1 MRKRSKKNF
10 FQRFWEA
17 FWRPEMLILPG
28 QIAFFLFLSLVPT
41 ITLIGYACSYINVSN
56 DVVQNLIS
64 NILSSDVADLVT
76 PILTATKITPTF
88 FITLGIGYFI
98 ASNGMASIIVASNT
112 IYGIKDSGF
121 FRRRLKAI
129 VMELVIVILFL
140 FIIVVPLLSGSIINL
155 LHYFNL
161 DAQTTSIIANVLN
174 LLDGPFS
181 WLIIFFF
188 IKTIYTMAPDK
199 KMPSRN
205 VNGGAIF
212 TTFTWIVVT
221 AAYSYYIANY
231 ANYSLFYGS
240 LANIVILMLWV
251 YLLSYTF
258 VIGMAMNYHEELEK
272 TGVIEITKLIEE
284 SANSAPV
291 MEEQPKN
298 DKGLKLFKGRDSK
311 VVLDTDDNQGE
322 VKVKV
327 VEPVQEEKI
336 QEEVKKESKSKK
348 KVEDKKE
355 LNKEVTK
362 KDSKDKDTKKKTKMK
377 EAMKE
382 K

>member
-1 MRKRSKKNF
+1 MKNRSRKNF
-10 FQRFWEA
+10 FERFWDA

-41 ITLIGYACSYINVSN
+41 ITLIGYACSYLNVSN
-56 DVVQNLIS
+56 NLVQTLIS
-64 NILSSDVADLVT
+64 NVLSNEVASLVT

-88 FITLGIGYFI
+88 FITLGVGYFI
-98 ASNGMASIIVASNT
+98 ASNGMSSIIVASNT

-140 FIIVVPLLSGSIINL
+140 FIIVFPLLSTSIINL

-161 DAQTTSIIANVLN
+161 DAETTSMIAKCFN
-174 LLDGPFS
+174 LLNGPLA

-188 IKTIYTMAPDK
+188 IKTIYALAPDRK
-199 KMPSRN
+199 IPSRH
-205 VNGGAIF
+205 VNSGAVF

-221 AAYSYYIANY
+221 YAYSYYIAKY

-272 TGVIEITKLIEE
+272 TGVMQITKVIEE
-284 SANSAPV
+284 SANSAPI
-291 MEEQPKN
+291 MGEESTKNKKTKEKDETLIDQPK
-298 DKGLKLFKGRDSK
+298 
-311 VVLDTDDNQGE
+311 
-322 VKVKV
+322 
-327 VEPVQEEKI
+327 EEKSEMKNKEI
-336 QEEVKKESKSKK
+336 QSSKSNEKDKTEEVNIKKEKVTKSKK
-348 KVEDKKE
+348 SNTKKE
-355 LNKEVTK
+355 TK
-362 KDSKDKDTKKKTKMK
+362 KED
-377 EAMKE
+377 
-382 K
+382 